1 MHRLS
6 IYIYYP
12 ALLALLLQFSTTIAN
27 TADANSQA
35 LYLMKN
41 AKEIAM
47 ISPKKA
53 YYLADS
59 AYRISLKLKDYN
71 SQAEALLIK
80 GSAMLELGKY
90 QGAIDTLNISLR
102 LYQSFIEKSAIAI
115 NLTML
120 GRAYTQ
126 IGMYSTAKDNFIL
139 ALDYYNNI
147 DKKKLKQ
154 KYIYIEFGRLY
165 NYIGLLNKR
174 MNNNQIALNYHFKEL
189 QIYKEVKDTL
199 LIGACYGDIGRMYRY
214 INKLD
219 SSLYYTYRGY
229 EIVRQFDN
237 TIYLAH
243 IEKKMG
249 LVCTEMGNYLEAMK
263 YFSIALDRY
272 REFDDQ
278 QGITVCLNHIG
289 RIHCKNNNHP
299 LAQKYFDS
307 ALTIAK
313 QTLDIDNLQYIY
325 KFKAEAYQESA
336 DYFNSLNSYLNYF
349 AIKDSVNSAE
359 KDRYIQEIEAK
370 FKLKD
375 KEFYINSI
383 ENKNFQLIIFLIA
396 ISAILIIFIIWSI
409 RRNHLRK
416 SMINRIDSVQN
427 KDVLDNDLNF
437 SSTIASEHF
446 DNRISESFKS
456 ILGYIRL
463 LKIEN
468 QKIKNQTIDSYL
480 ERLEFIHTHLNT
492 LILSNSSN
500 NVAINCNHDISHID
514 LTELLTQCTLQYPEK
529 IIDGNLTVRQSDSA
543 YMYSNAKIIQYIIY
557 SIFNEL
563 LLYKT
568 NEIKIGVKKQD
579 NTNSYAITISSPD
592 NAAIIPYDSLDNK
605 HQLPVFESAKFLA
618 NLINSR
624 VEIKTIFG
632 EIIEINVYLYSYDI
646 DNQI

>member
-12 ALLALLLQFSTTIAN
+12 ALLALVLQLSTSIAN

-41 AKEIAM
+41 AKGIA
-47 ISPKKA
+47 ILSPKKA
-53 YYLADS
+53 YSLADS
-59 AYRISLKLKDYN
+59 AYRISLKSKNYN

-90 QGAIDTLNISLR
+90 QAAIDTLNISLA
-102 LYQSFIEKSAIAI
+102 LYESFIEKTAIAF

-126 IGMYSTAKDNFIL
+126 IGMYSTAKDNFKR
-139 ALDYYNNI
+139 ALDYYNTF
-147 DKKKLKQ
+147 DKQMLKD
-154 KYIYIEFGRLY
+154 KIIYLEFGKLY
-165 NYIGLLNKR
+165 NFIGLLNKR

-189 QIYKEVKDTL
+189 NIYQDVKDTL

-214 INKLD
+214 MNKLD
-219 SSLYYTYRGY
+219 SALYYTYRGY

-263 YFSIALDRY
+263 YFSSALNRY
-272 REFDDQ
+272 RELDNQ

-289 RIHCKNNNHP
+289 RIHCKNKNHP

-325 KFKAEAYQESA
+325 KFKAEAFQESA
-336 DYFNSLNSYLNYF
+336 EYYNSLNSYLNYF

-375 KEFYINSI
+375 KELYINSI
-383 ENKNFQLIIFLIA
+383 ENKNLQLIIFLIA
-396 ISAILIIFIIWSI
+396 ISTILIIFIIWSI

-416 SMINRIDSVQN
+416 STIDRIDSNPYQEN
-427 KDVLDNDLNF
+427 HDKDLQINSL
-437 SSTIASEHF
+437 A
-446 DNRISESFKS
+446 ISEQHEIRIVECFKS
-456 ILGYIRL
+456 INGYIRL
-463 LKIEN
+463 IGIES
-468 QKIKNQTIDSYL
+468 QKGKNQIVESYL
-480 ERLEFIHTHLNT
+480 ERLESNFQHLNT
-492 LILSNSSN
+492 LMLSNSNDNLIVN
-500 NVAINCNHDISHID
+500 NKLNLCQID
-514 LTELLTQCTLQYPEK
+514 LHELLKQITTTNDSIAKNTNNDLRLSELFIIHSDEK
-529 IIDGNLTVRQSDSA
+529 VI
-543 YMYSNAKIIQYIIY
+543 KCIIQSIY
-557 SIFNEL
+557 NEL
-563 LLYKT
+563 LPYIT
-568 NEIKIGVKKQD
+568 NEIKMVVINQD
-579 NTNSYAITISSPD
+579 NNSLYAIKINST
-592 NAAIIPYDSLDNK
+592 NNTAIIPYDAIDSK
-605 HQLPVFESAKFLA
+605 HPLPLFESAKLLA

-632 EIIEINVYLYSYDI
+632 EIIEINVYLYSYDV
-646 DNQI
+646 DNKI